1 MVAPSPKIGTGK
13 TFVMKRKLKTVGRPK
28 KIYHRQ
34 KRYTRRKTFLKD
46 YGFDIVLL
54 IQAKGYYVSKFEARK
69 GKARQEKLAAKQVE
83 AGVEAPVVADVEAKP
98 VAPQDVFADVMPD
111 KIVADM
117 VKMLHKG
124 IEVKGFALL
133 PSDKAKYNP
142 TVEAI
147 LITEFPLGSPYR
159 GQVLVSLKEQYAR

>member
-13 TFVMKRKLKTVGRPK
+13 RFVMARKMRRAGRPLK
-28 KIYHRQ
+28 DSIRKQ
-34 KRYTRRKTFLKD
+34 RYYRRKAFLRD
-46 YGFDIVLL
+46 YGFDI
-54 IQAKGYYVSKFEARK
+54 ITIIETKGYFVSKYEARK
-69 GKARQEKLAAKQVE
+69 AKEKKEKLAAKQPE
-83 AGVEAPVVADVEAKP
+83 AVVEAPVVADAEAKP

-111 KIVADM
+111 RIVTDM
-117 VKMLHKG
+117 VKMLGKG

-133 PSDKAKYNP
+133 PADKAKYNP

-147 LITEFPLGSPYR
+147 LITEFPIGSPYR